1 MKKQEANVVSYG
13 RPRGGNYY
21 HQQVAAV
28 TPMQSQFPQQ
38 RINRFPQ
45 GQQQRQPKRVIFDP
59 IPMTYIKLYP
69 SLISKNL
76 VQPRQQ
82 PAVPKKL
89 LWWYKPEDSCAHHQ
103 GASGHDLE
111 DCLTLKTEVQRLI
124 QAGILNIKDTGPN
137 IKTNPM
143 PDHAGASTSMVYT
156 DQ

>member
-1 MKKQEANVVSYG
+1 MSYG

-28 TPMQSQFPQQ
+28 TPTQSQFPQQ
-38 RINRFPQ
+38 HTNRFPH
-45 GQQQRQPKRVIFDP
+45 GQQQQRPKKVIFDP
-59 IPMTYIKLYP
+59 IPMTYTELYP

-76 VQPRQQ
+76 VRPRQQ

-89 LWWYKPEDSCAHHQ
+89 PWWYKPEDSCAHHQ
-103 GASGHDLE
+103 GAPGHDLE

-124 QAGILNIKDTGPN
+124 QEGILNFKDTGPN

-143 PDHAGASTSMVYT
+143 PDYAGASTGMVYT